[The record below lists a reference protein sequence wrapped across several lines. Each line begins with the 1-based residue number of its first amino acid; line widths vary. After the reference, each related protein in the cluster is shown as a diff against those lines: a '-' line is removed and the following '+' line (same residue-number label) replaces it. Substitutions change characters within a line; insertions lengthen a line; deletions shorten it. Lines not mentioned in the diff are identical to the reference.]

1 MTFRT
6 LVLAAF
12 VFTLGC
18 SHSAPTGPIVVGH
31 LLPGQNDD
39 EFHAVSMAVE
49 AINADPAALLL
60 GRKLKVIHADAGST
74 PDEAQGQT
82 ARLLTVDKVDAVIG
96 TNRWAQ
102 AEKMALAAQSPLV
115 IALSLNGYAGA
126 PASAP
131 LFPVGIAP
139 AEQGR
144 ALCRYIKESLKGTKA
159 VVLKE
164 ADAVIPGLIAKA
176 FVQHFGSGAVEMSLK
191 AAEAPDTLKDLG
203 KPDAIVLCGSAKA
216 VVNWR
221 SKLPDAPLL
230 FGGEEA
236 DTPLLQ
242 VESKAARP
250 FFAVVSFLPADET
263 PAAKEFV
270 RKFQDQ
276 FGKPPTVSAALAHDA
291 VVVWTEAVRRA
302 NSLETD
308 KIRQQLTKKD
318 ASFGVLTGQLSYA
331 ADQSPR
337 RPLFIVRYAGLESSL
352 VIRYEP

>member
-1 MTFRT
+1 MTLR
-6 LVLAAF
+6 AF
-12 VFTLGC
+12 VLSALLFTFGC
-18 SHSAPTGPIVVGH
+18 SHSAPTGPIVLGH
-31 LLPGQNDD
+31 LQPSQND
-39 EFHAVSMAVE
+39 EELHGIALAVNE
-49 AINADPAALLL
+49 INADPSKHLL

-82 ARLLTVDKVDAVIG
+82 ARLLTVDKVDALIG

-102 AEKMALAAQSPLV
+102 AEKMALAAQSPLIV
-115 IALSLNGYAGA
+115 AMSLNGYAGA

-131 LFPVGIAP
+131 LFPLGIAP

-144 ALCRYIKESLKGTKA
+144 ALSRYVKESLKGTKA

-164 ADAVIPGLIAKA
+164 MDAAIPGLVAKS
-176 FVQHFGSGAVEMSLK
+176 FVEHFGTGAVELTLK

-203 KPDAIVLCGSAKA
+203 KPDAIVLCGSAKT
-216 VVNWR
+216 VLDWR
-221 SKLPDAPLL
+221 SKLPDVPLL

-236 DTPLLQ
+236 DMPLLQ
-242 VESKAARP
+242 AESKAAKP
-250 FFAVVSFLPADET
+250 FFAVVSFHPADET
-263 PAAKEFV
+263 PSAIEFV
-270 RKFQDQ
+270 GRFREQ
-276 FGKPPTVSAALAHDA
+276 FGKPPTVSAALAHDGVA
-291 VVVWTEAVRRA
+291 VWTEAVRRA

-318 ASFGVLTGQLSYA
+318 STFAVLTGQLSYA

-337 RPLFIVRYAGLESSL
+337 RPLFIVRFGGLESSL